1 MSDPFEQ
8 IGAKLKAAR
17 EAAGLEIGEA
27 AAQAQIPRSAAESLE
42 AEDFSNFPSP
52 VYAKSFLAKY
62 SEFLGVDAKQ
72 WLDAL
77 EPGSFMPSGQVG
89 ALLKGPEQEPKREEK
104 APEQRGG
111 MLSVILLLALTALI
125 VLGAIKGYE
134 YFADTF
140 EEDSNQPEEIQ
151 TPVDRPED
159 DPVTEEP

>member
-8 IGAKLKAAR
+8 IGLKLKAAR

-27 AAQAQIPRSAAESLE
+27 AAQAQIPKTAAEALE

-52 VYAKSFLAKY
+52 VYAKSFLVKY
-62 SEFLGVDAKQ
+62 SELLGVDAKQ

-89 ALLKGPEQEPKREEK
+89 ALLKGPEQAPNREEK
-104 APEQRGG
+104 SPDQRGG
-111 MLSVILLLALTALI
+111 MVAVIILLVMTALI

-134 YFADTF
+134 CFAKSF
-140 EEDSNQPEEIQ
+140 EETPEPPAKEQ
-151 TPVDRPED
+151 NVED
-159 DPVTEEP
+159 EPAGLLEP